1 METKPTTI
9 SKVIAFELGLLIA
22 VLTWIAFAGIP
33 GMKPRAVAEAEE
45 PADTSFANVSP
56 IYQPTQPRR
65 RAPVN
70 YPADDLQVAQSGV
83 QYPVATVPVATVQTY
98 DPGLTAGGYN
108 DTVDA
113 RGQLTYGYD
122 QPGVEGYIVNQD
134 PADSIGLYPE
144 PVLDPYYYYPSYGQ
158 PYGYSQP
165 FQIVIL
171 NNNRVFAPR
180 NRMAPRSPAGGPMRP
195 PRRNPPATPPVQG
208 APGVT
213 RPGPVAMGPSVR
225 PRPRVNPGN
234 INSAPRR
241 SAPARNTR
249 SGQASQARW
258 NP

>member
-33 GMKPRAVAEAEE
+33 GMKPRPVAEAEE

-56 IYQPTQPRR
+56 IYQAPQPRR

-70 YPADDLQVAQSGV
+70 YPADDPQVVQAPAQ
-83 QYPVATVPVATVQTY
+83 YPVATVQTY
-98 DPGLTAGGYN
+98 DPGLTAGGYGN
-108 DTVDA
+108 TVDGS
-113 RGQLTYGYD
+113 GQSSYGYD

-134 PADSIGLYPE
+134 PADSIGIFPE

-165 FQIVIL
+165 LQIVIL

-180 NRMAPRSPAGGPMRP
+180 NRMAPRSPRGDR
-195 PRRNPPATPPVQG
+195 
-208 APGVT
+208 
-213 RPGPVAMGPSVR
+213 
-225 PRPRVNPGN
+225 
-234 INSAPRR
+234 
-241 SAPARNTR
+241 
-249 SGQASQARW
+249 
-258 NP
+258 

>member
-9 SKVIAFELGLLIA
+9 SKLIAFELGLLIA

-33 GMKPRAVAEAEE
+33 GMKPRPVAEAEE

-56 IYQPTQPRR
+56 IYQPPQPRR

-70 YPADDLQVAQSGV
+70 YPADDLQVAQAPA
-83 QYPVATVPVATVQTY
+83 QYPVATAVQTY
-98 DPGLTAGGYN
+98 DPGLTAGGYD
-108 DTVDA
+108 DTA
-113 RGQLTYGYD
+113 NGSGQSSYGYD
-122 QPGVEGYIVNQD
+122 QPGVEGYVFNPD
-134 PADSIGLYPE
+134 PANSIGIFPE

-180 NRMAPRSPAGGPMRP
+180 NRMAPRNPAGEPMRP
-195 PRRNPPATPPVQG
+195 PRRNPPAPPPVQG

-213 RPGPVAMGPSVR
+213 RPGPVAMGPGVR

-249 SGQASQARW
+249 PGQASQARW